1 MGHHKHR
8 RHLQDPPAPPQGATL
23 QSRWVTSQRC
33 NAKISRRSW
42 EQRPWARYRKTQS
55 LQTQRSAATSS
66 ADSVRTTSSPTKMDL
81 GQCPKLHS
89 QKLKE
94 DYEGAIKAAIQSML
108 SNGAGPAPPVPVREL
123 EGIKREY
130 ERNILAFI
138 DECDRRI
145 RAAQRRLEKTPEENN
160 KTTALMREIG
170 EVETAYQLAM
180 QAVEQLGESGQ
191 IDESMAELAKAEALK
206 AEKQDKEAEL
216 KRLTENSGASG
227 HQKLRVCDVCGA
239 YLSMLDSDR
248 RLADHF
254 GGKMH
259 LGYHQIRLTIDEWRA
274 KGPDHIR
281 IVPPPEAFKAPSAP
295 TDRSTNGDGHSS
307 SNGRERERESS
318 PRRESSKRYSDL
330 PDDADSSRDREKRR
344 RYD

>member
-1 MGHHKHR
+1 MGYIAEMQRKN
-8 RHLQDPPAPPQGATL
+8 LETLMGAEAMGTIPQDTKF
-23 QSRWVTSQRC
+23 TD
-33 NAKISRRSW
+33 AKVCRNFLCG
-42 EQRPWARYRKTQS
+42 QCPHDLFTN
-55 LQTQRSAATSS
+55 
-66 ADSVRTTSSPTKMDL
+66 TKMDL

>member
-1 MGHHKHR
+1 MQRKNLETLMGAEAMGTVPEDTKFT
-8 RHLQDPPAPPQGATL
+8 D
-23 QSRWVTSQRC
+23 
-33 NAKISRRSW
+33 AKVCKNQLCGTCPH
-42 EQRPWARYRKTQS
+42 ELFTN
-55 LQTQRSAATSS
+55 
-66 ADSVRTTSSPTKMDL
+66 TKMDL

-89 QKLKE
+89 QKLKD
-94 DYEGAIKAAIQSML
+94 DYESAVADAIQTL
-108 SNGAGPAPPVPVREL
+108 SLNGSAPDDGKPPLYSVKEL
-123 EGIKREY
+123 EGLKREY
-130 ERNILAFI
+130 ERNIMSFV

-206 AEKQDKEAEL
+206 GEKQDKEREL
-216 KRLTENSGASG
+216 QQLTDTSGASG
-227 HQKLRVCDVCGA
+227 HQKLRVCDICGA
-239 YLSMLDSDR
+239 YLSILDSDR

-259 LGYHQIRLTIDEWRA
+259 LGYLQLRQTIEEWRSRGTDSVRLA
-274 KGPDHIR
+274 AAPEGMK
-281 IVPPPEAFKAPSAP
+281 PPPVPVDNPAYAGLHVAGAPLQPSGENGNAP
-295 TDRSTNGDGHSS
+295 STNGGF
-307 SNGRERERESS
+307 
-318 PRRESSKRYSDL
+318 KRPSDL
-330 PDDADSSRDREKRR
+330 PDGLDGNREREKRR